1 MNQLT
6 QQTMTIKQLAEVAGC
21 SVITVR
27 RTIKESFPRL
37 TKKGKV
43 TRICKEDAFDIM
55 AKLPKRNNLDH
66 NFDQKSKVAQADI
79 DRIKSDISQ
88 LETNFNEFLRVFRTY
103 VESQTKL
110 EPKPEPKFLAPKLE
124 PKDEIRRIINSYT
137 AHVKNEYRDNWNL
150 LYQECY
156 YRLGKNFRTL
166 AHNRQMKPLELI
178 VEEGFAPD
186 VLLIARDLFQLGR
199 Q

>member
-1 MNQLT
+1 
-6 QQTMTIKQLAEVAGC
+6 MTIKELAEVAGC

-27 RTIKESFPRL
+27 RTIKGYFPQL

-43 TRICKEDAFDIM
+43 TKIGKEDAFDIM
-55 AKLPKRNNLDH
+55 AILPKRNNLDH
-66 NFDQKSKVAQADI
+66 NFNQKSNVVQGI
-79 DRIKSDISQ
+79 DKSIFAEIITETVKQLTPVIKEIVNSELAGVQ
-88 LETNFNEFLRVFRTY
+88 
-103 VESQTKL
+103 
-110 EPKPEPKFLAPKLE
+110 PKPEPKLLAPKLE
-124 PKDEIRRIINSYT
+124 PKDEIRRIINNYT

-186 VLLIARDLFQLGR
+186 VLLIAREIFQLGR